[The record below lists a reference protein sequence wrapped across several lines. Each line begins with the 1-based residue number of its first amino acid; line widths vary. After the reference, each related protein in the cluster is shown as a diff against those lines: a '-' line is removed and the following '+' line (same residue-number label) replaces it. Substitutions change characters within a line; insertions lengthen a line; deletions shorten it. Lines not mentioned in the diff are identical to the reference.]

1 MKPRVMSREEAK
13 QSLKKKFWLRASVFS
28 LITILATLID
38 EYIKEGYWFNPQDVS
53 KLGTHESI
61 IIVLLVVSVISAVI
75 HKLKGGNDG
84 LAGGGR

>member
-1 MKPRVMSREEAK
+1 MKIMSRREAK
-13 QSLKKKFWLRASVFS
+13 ENIKKKFWLRASVFS
-28 LITILATLID
+28 LITIFATLID

-61 IIVLLVVSVISAVI
+61 ITVLLVFSVISAVI